1 MNSDILGKLP
11 TTQAGRARHGA
22 LLRSNYAAA
31 PRATRAT
38 GVTRSNRSPV
48 RAQACPGTPI
58 IRPIRQA
65 DPSGRSVN
73 QIDEITDRAAGA
85 AAAHDNIPVRDGDR
99 RARSDPRTV
108 ERGMP
113 SVMRH

>member
-11 TTQAGRARHGA
+11 TTEAGRARHGA

-31 PRATRAT
+31 PRSDQPEPG

-48 RAQACPGTPI
+48 RAGML
-58 IRPIRQA
+58 RHA
-65 DPSGRSVN
+65 D

-85 AAAHDNIPVRDGDR
+85 AAARDNILVRDGDR
-99 RARSDPRTV
+99 RARSDPRMA